1 MTPLIFF
8 QNFLSTIPPPPK
20 LGEKSIQTSQLTEL
34 RNKQNKHKIT
44 SDRCLKINKLDKT
57 GQK

>member
-8 QNFLSTIPPPPK
+8 QNFLSTIPPK
-20 LGEKSIQTSQLTEL
+20 LGEKSIQKSQLTEL

-44 SDRCLKINKLDKT
+44 SNRCLKINKLDKT